1 MINIYGKDQCPRCD
15 MAKNIAEQGGVEYV
29 YKKLGVDYTKDE
41 LLEKFPGAMS
51 VPQISSFHTPLR
63 CYPDFIRYQHTSDS
77 SLC

>member
-41 LLEKFPGAMS
+41 LLEKF
-51 VPQISSFHTPLR
+51 SSDDTPIGG
-63 CYPDFIRYQHTSDS
+63 YPEFSRWLQNRDS
-77 SLC
+77 